1 MDYYISIVSGG
12 GDDPKLPGNG
22 ICKAFTLSYVD
33 AQGKVYSVVSADSEV
48 EVSNMSLLGCSA
60 ASAALRAVEI
70 ATGSQDKDSSVES
83 SQSLESCS
91 NHSISNSAVK
101 NNVPSSIVTMQK

>member
-1 MDYYISIVSGG
+1 MNYRISIVSDE
-12 GDDPKLPGNG
+12 GDDPKLPGDG

-33 AQGKVYSVVSADSEV
+33 AQGKVYSVVSADSQV

-70 ATGSQDKDSSVES
+70 ATNSQSKSSVAES
-83 SQSLESCS
+83 SESCS
-91 NHSISNSAVK
+91 ERSVNDSAVK
-101 NNVPSSIVTMQK
+101 TNVPSSIVTMQK

>member
-1 MDYYISIVSGG
+1 MNYRISIVSDG
-12 GDDPKLPGNG
+12 GDDPKLPEDGV
-22 ICKAFTLSYVD
+22 CKAFTLSYVD

-70 ATGSQDKDSSVES
+70 ATGAQDKA
-83 SQSLESCS
+83 
-91 NHSISNSAVK
+91 NSAEHTKSCAKDSVSK
-101 NNVPSSIVTMQK
+101 CAVNDNVPTSIVTMQK

>member
-1 MDYYISIVSGG
+1 MDYYISIVCGG
-12 GDDPKLPGNG
+12 GDDPKLPGDG

-70 ATGSQDKDSSVES
+70 ATGAQDKDSSVES
-83 SQSLESCS
+83 SQSPESCS
-91 NHSISNSAVK
+91 KRSVSNSAVK
-101 NNVPSSIVTMQK
+101 TNVPSSIVTMQK

>member
-1 MDYYISIVSGG
+1 MDYCISIVSDG
-12 GDDPKLPGNG
+12 GDDPKLPGDG

-70 ATGSQDKDSSVES
+70 ATDSQSKSSVDES
-83 SQSLESCS
+83 SESCS
-91 NHSISNSAVK
+91 TSSVSNSAVK
-101 NNVPSSIVTMQK
+101 TNVPSSIVTMQK

>member
-70 ATGSQDKDSSVES
+70 ATDSQSKSSVHES
-83 SQSLESCS
+83 SESRPKRS
-91 NHSISNSAVK
+91 VSNSAVK
-101 NNVPSSIVTMQK
+101 TNVPSSIVTMQK

>member
-1 MDYYISIVSGG
+1 MNYCIKIVSDR
-12 GDDPKLPGNG
+12 GDDPKLPEDG

-70 ATGSQDKDSSVES
+70 ATDSQSKSSVGES
-83 SQSLESCS
+83 SESRPKRS
-91 NHSISNSAVK
+91 VSNSNVST
-101 NNVPSSIVTMQK
+101 NVPSSIVTMQK

>member
-1 MDYYISIVSGG
+1 MDYRISIVSDG

-70 ATGSQDKDSSVES
+70 ATDSQSKSSVDES
-83 SQSLESCS
+83 SESRPKRS
-91 NHSISNSAVK
+91 VSNSAVK
-101 NNVPSSIVTMQK
+101 TNVPSSIVTMQK

>member
-1 MDYYISIVSGG
+1 MNYYIGIVSDG
-12 GDDPKLPGNG
+12 GDDPKLPGDG

-70 ATGSQDKDSSVES
+70 AAGAQDKDNSVES
-83 SQSLESCS
+83 AQSPESCS
-91 NHSISNSAVK
+91 NRSVRNRSVK
-101 NNVPSSIVTMQK
+101 TNVPSSIVTMQK

>member
-1 MDYYISIVSGG
+1 MNYCIRIVSDG

-33 AQGKVYSVVSADSEV
+33 EQGKVYSVVSADSEV
-48 EVSNMSLLGCSA
+48 EVSNMPLLGCSA

-70 ATGSQDKDSSVES
+70 ATDSQSKSSVAES
-83 SQSLESCS
+83 SESCTKRS
-91 NHSISNSAVK
+91 VSNSDVK
-101 NNVPSSIVTMQK
+101 TNVPSSIVTMQK

>member
-1 MDYYISIVSGG
+1 MNYCISIVSDG
-12 GDDPKLPGNG
+12 GDDPKLPGDG
-22 ICKAFTLSYVD
+22 MCKAFTLSYVD

-70 ATGSQDKDSSVES
+70 ATEAQDKANSDES
-83 SQSLESCS
+83 KESCAKDS
-91 NHSISNSAVK
+91 VNKCAAS
-101 NNVPSSIVTMQK
+101 NNVPSSIVTMQR

>member
-1 MDYYISIVSGG
+1 MDYYISIVCGG
-12 GDDPKLPGNG
+12 GDDPKLPCDG

-33 AQGKVYSVVSADSEV
+33 AQGKVYSVVSADSQV

-70 ATGSQDKDSSVES
+70 ATNSQSKSSVAES
-83 SQSLESCS
+83 SESCS
-91 NHSISNSAVK
+91 KRSVDDSAVK
-101 NNVPSSIVTMQK
+101 TNVPSSIVTMQK

>member
-1 MDYYISIVSGG
+1 MNYCIKIVSDR
-12 GDDPKLPGNG
+12 GDDPKLPEDG

-70 ATGSQDKDSSVES
+70 ATDSQSKSSVGES
-83 SQSLESCS
+83 SESHPKRS
-91 NHSISNSAVK
+91 VSNSNVST
-101 NNVPSSIVTMQK
+101 NVPSSIVTMQK

>member
-1 MDYYISIVSGG
+1 MNYCIKIISDGE
-12 GDDPKLPGNG
+12 DDPKLPEDG

-70 ATGSQDKDSSVES
+70 ATGAQDKANSEERA
-83 SQSLESCS
+83 ESCAKDS
-91 NHSISNSAVK
+91 VSKRRADDS
-101 NNVPSSIVTMQK
+101 VPTSIVTMQK

>member
-12 GDDPKLPGNG
+12 GDDPKLPGDG

-70 ATGSQDKDSSVES
+70 ATEAQDKANGVERT
-83 SQSLESCS
+83 ESCAK
-91 NHSISNSAVK
+91 NSVSTRRA
-101 NNVPSSIVTMQK
+101 NDNVPSSIVTMQK